1 MPIQTGTDTAKTRRT
16 LAVGGSQVD
25 YYSIAAATE
34 AGLGDFSKLPAA
46 LKVVLE
52 NMLRFEDGGHT
63 VSLDDIKAFA
73 EWATLGGKNPREI
86 AYRPARVLMQDFTGV
101 PAVVDLAAMRDGI
114 KALGGDA
121 QKINPLNPV
130 DLVIDHSVMIDEFGT
145 PRAFQRNVEL
155 EYERNMERYTFLKW
169 GQKAF
174 NNFRVVPPGTGICHQ
189 VNLEYLAQTVW
200 TDTDQSGKTVAYPD
214 TLVGTDSHTTMVN
227 GLAVLGWGVGGIEAE
242 AAMLGQPISMLIPE
256 VVGFKITGA
265 LAEGVTATDLVLKV
279 VQMLRKHGVVGKFV
293 EFYGEG
299 LDNMPLADRATIA
312 NMAPEYG
319 ATCGFF
325 PIDDE
330 TLRYLRQTGRE
341 EDRIAL
347 VEAYAKENGFWRTAD
362 YAPVYSSTLELDQST
377 VVPAISGP
385 KRPQDH
391 VPLTAAA
398 QTFGD
403 YIKGLRPAPAVPV
416 EEKAEMTEE
425 GGSPSPA
432 PADIPGGSHG
442 HLNSAPVEGEDYV
455 LRDGSVVIASITSCT
470 NTSNPYVLMAAG
482 LVARKAR
489 ALGLT
494 RKPWVKT
501 SLAPGS
507 QVVEEYLKA
516 AGLQEDLDA
525 LGFNLV
531 GFGCTTCI
539 GNSGPLQPE
548 ISKAINDN
556 DLVAVSVL
564 SGNRNFEGRI
574 SPDVRANYLAS
585 PPLVVAYALAGD
597 MNIDVTR
604 DPLAHTPDG
613 KPVFLKDIW
622 PTSKEV
628 SDMVD
633 RIVTREMFQAKYADV
648 FKGDERWQG
657 VEITDSETYDWPA
670 SSTYIQNPP
679 YFQGMSQ
686 QPGTI
691 DDVKGARILALLG
704 DMITTD
710 HISPA
715 GSFKPTTP
723 AGQYLTERQVAPR
736 DFNSYGSRRGN
747 HEIMMRGTFA
757 NIRIK
762 NEMLDGVE
770 GGYSK
775 DAQGNQAPIYDA
787 AMSYAEEGTPL
798 VVIGGIEYGA
808 GSSRDWAAKG
818 TNLLGV
824 KAVIAESFERIHRS
838 NLVGMGVIPFEFT
851 DGQNRKSLNLT
862 GDETISIDGLS
873 GEFKPL
879 SLVPCTITYVDGTV
893 KEIQLKAR
901 VDTEVEIDYLKNG
914 GVLHYVLRNLA
925 AA

>member
-1 MPIQTGTDTAKTRRT
+1 MTVTVGHDSTKTRKT
-16 LAVGGSQVD
+16 LTAGGQTVA
-25 YYSIAAATE
+25 YYSIPAAEA
-34 AGLGDFSKLPAA
+34 AGLGAFARLPAA

-52 NMLRFEDGGHT
+52 NMLRFEDGKT
-63 VSLDDIKAFA
+63 VTVDDIRAFA
-73 EWATLGGKNPREI
+73 EWGANGGRNPREI

-114 KALGGDA
+114 LGLGGDA
-121 QKINPLNPV
+121 QQINPLNPV

-145 PRAFQRNVEL
+145 PRAFQMNVDR

-200 TDTDQSGKTVAYPD
+200 TDTDQQGQLVAYPD

-242 AAMLGQPISMLIPE
+242 AAMLGQPVSMLIPE
-256 VVGFKITGA
+256 VVGFKLTGTMR
-265 LAEGVTATDLVLKV
+265 EGTTATDLVLKV
-279 VQMLRKHGVVGKFV
+279 VQMLRKKGVVNKFV

-299 LDNMPLADRATIA
+299 LDRLPLADRATIA

-325 PIDDE
+325 PIDGE
-330 TLRYLRQTGRE
+330 TLRYLRQTGR
-341 EDRIAL
+341 DDGRVAL
-347 VEAYAKENGFWRTAD
+347 VEAYARANGMWRDAGYDPIYTD
-362 YAPVYSSTLELDQST
+362 TLHLDMGEI
-377 VVPAISGP
+377 VPAISGP
-385 KRPQDH
+385 KRPQDFL
-391 VPLTAAA
+391 PLTDAKASFA
-398 QTFGD
+398 REMEASF
-403 YIKGLRPAPAVPV
+403 KRPMGVEVPV
-416 EEKAEMTEE
+416 KGE
-425 GGSPSPA
+425 GFTMSSGK
-432 PADIPGGSHG
+432 
-442 HLNSAPVEGEDYV
+442 
-455 LRDGSVVIASITSCT
+455 VVIASITSCT
-470 NTSNPYVLMAAG
+470 NTSNPYVMIGAG

-507 QVVEEYLKA
+507 QVVSEYLNA

-525 LGFNLV
+525 VGFNLV
-531 GFGCTTCI
+531 GYGCTTCI

-548 ISKAINDN
+548 ISAAIAEGDM
-556 DLVAVSVL
+556 VAAAVL
-564 SGNRNFEGRI
+564 SCNRNFEGRI

-597 MNIDVTR
+597 MNIDLTTE
-604 DPLAHTPDG
+604 PLGIGSNG

-622 PTSKEV
+622 PTNQEIAELV
-628 SDMVD
+628 E
-633 RIVTREMFQAKYADV
+633 RTVTREAFLKKYADV
-648 FKGDERWQG
+648 FKGDEKWQA
-657 VEITDSETYDWPA
+657 VETTDRETYDWPA

-679 YFQGMSQ
+679 YFRGMSRD
-686 QPGTI
+686 PGVI
-691 DDVKGARILALLG
+691 RNIEGARILALLG

-715 GSFKPTTP
+715 GSFKDKTP
-723 AGQYLTERQVAPR
+723 AGRYLTDRQVPVR
-736 DFNSYGSRRGN
+736 EFNSYGARRGN
-747 HEIMMRGTFA
+747 HEVMMRGTFA
-757 NIRIK
+757 NIRIR

-770 GGYSK
+770 GGYTLGPDGQQTSIF
-775 DAQGNQAPIYDA
+775 DASMAWQAA
-787 AMSYAEEGTPL
+787 GVPL
-798 VVIGGIEYGA
+798 VIFGGIEYGA

-818 TNLLGV
+818 TALLGV

-851 DGQNRKSLNLT
+851 GGDTRKTLGLT
-862 GDETISIDGLS
+862 GSETVSIHGLE
-873 GEFKPL
+873 GDMKPL
-879 SLVPCTITYVDGTV
+879 SLVPCTITSADGTQRT
-893 KEIQLKAR
+893 IHLKCR
-901 VDTEVEIDYLKNG
+901 IDTEIEIEYVEHG
-914 GVLHYVLRNLA
+914 GVLHYVLRDLA
-925 AA
+925 KAS

>member
-1 MPIQTGTDTAKTRRT
+1 MPIVTGTDTAKTRRT
-16 LAVGGSQVD
+16 LKAGGQEIA
-25 YYSIAAATE
+25 YYSIPAATE
-34 AGLGDFSKLPAA
+34 AGLGDFSKLPAS

-52 NMLRFEDGGHT
+52 NMLRFEDDGKT
-63 VSLDDIKAFA
+63 VSVDDIKAFA
-73 EWATLGGKNPREI
+73 EWAEKGGKNPREI

-114 KALGGDA
+114 VALGGDA

-145 PRAFQRNVEL
+145 PRAFQFNVER

-200 TDTDQSGKTVAYPD
+200 TDKDQTGTEVAYPD

-256 VVGFKITGA
+256 VVGFKVSGA
-265 LAEGVTATDLVLKV
+265 LKEGVTATDLVLKV
-279 VQMLRKHGVVGKFV
+279 VAMLREHGVVSKFV
-293 EFYGEG
+293 EFYGDG

-330 TLRYLRQTGRE
+330 TLRYLEQTGRDK
-341 EDRIAL
+341 DRIAL
-347 VEAYAKENGFWRTAD
+347 VKD
-362 YAPVYSSTLELDQST
+362 YAQANGMWRDKGYDPVYTSTLELDLGD

-391 VPLTAAA
+391 TPLDQSAKA
-398 QTFGD
+398 FYD
-403 YIKGLRPAPAVPV
+403 LIKGQRFP
-416 EEKAEMTEE
+416 EESAKQEKDWNAE
-425 GGSPSPA
+425 GGAREPGYV
-432 PADIPGGSHG
+432 PGGCHDGFSEG
-442 HLNSAPVEGEDYV
+442 AVEGEDYT
-455 LRDGSVVIASITSCT
+455 LHDGSIVIASITSCT

-489 ALGLT
+489 ALGLN

-507 QVVEEYLKA
+507 QVVSEYLEA
-516 AGLQEDLDA
+516 AGLQDDLDA

-531 GFGCTTCI
+531 GYGCTTCI
-539 GNSGPLQPE
+539 GNSGPLEPA
-548 ISKAINDN
+548 ISKSINDN

-585 PPLVVAYALAGD
+585 PPLVVAYAIAGD
-597 MNIDVTR
+597 MNIDLTR
-604 DPLAHTPDG
+604 DPLGQDKDG
-613 KPVFLKDIW
+613 NDVYLKDVW
-622 PTSKEV
+622 PSSKEV
-628 SDMVD
+628 ADLVNSV
-633 RIVTREMFQAKYADV
+633 VTREMFIEKYADV
-648 FKGDERWQG
+648 FKGDERWQA
-657 VEITDSETYDWPA
+657 VEVTDSETYDWPSA
-670 SSTYIQNPP
+670 STYIQNPP
-679 YFQGMSQ
+679 YFQGMSKK
-686 QPGTI
+686 PGEI
-691 DDVKGARILALLG
+691 GDVKGARVLALLG

-715 GSFKPTTP
+715 GSFKDSTP
-723 AGQYLTERQVAPR
+723 AGQYLTERQVSPR
-736 DFNSYGSRRGN
+736 EFNSYGSRRGN
-747 HEIMMRGTFA
+747 HEVMMRGTFA

-770 GGYSK
+770 GGYTK
-775 DAQGNQAPIYDA
+775 GPDGEQAAIYDA
-787 AMSYAEEGTPL
+787 AMAYEDQGTPL
-798 VVIGGIEYGA
+798 VVIGGKEYGA

-838 NLVGMGVIPFEFT
+838 NLIGMGVIPFEFT
-851 DGQNRKSLNLT
+851 DGDSRASLNLT
-862 GDETISIDGLS
+862 GDEQFTIEGL
-873 GEFKPL
+873 GDVKPL
-879 SLVPCTITYVDGTV
+879 QVVEAQVKYADGTE
-893 KEIQLKAR
+893 KTIKLKAR
-901 VDTEVEIDYLKNG
+901 IDTEVEIDYLKNG

>member
-1 MPIQTGTDTAKTRRT
+1 MPITTGKDSAGTRRT
-16 LAVGGSQVD
+16 LTVGSASVA
-25 YYSIAAATE
+25 YYSIPAAEA
-34 AGLGDFSKLPAA
+34 AGLGSFANLPAS

-52 NMLRFEDGGHT
+52 NLLRFEDGGFT
-63 VSLDDIKAFA
+63 VSVDDIKAFS
-73 EWATLGGKNPREI
+73 EWGANGGKSTREI

-121 QKINPLNPV
+121 TKINPLVPC

-145 PRAFQRNVEL
+145 PRAFQLNVDR
-155 EYERNMERYTFLKW
+155 EYERNMERYQFLKW
-169 GQKAF
+169 GQGAF

-189 VNLEYLAQTVW
+189 VNLEYLSQTVW
-200 TDTDQSGKTVAYPD
+200 TDTDQNGETVAYPD

-256 VVGFKITGA
+256 VVGFRVTGA
-265 LAEGVTATDLVLKV
+265 LREGVTATDLVLKV

-325 PIDDE
+325 PIDNE
-330 TLRYLRQTGRE
+330 TLRYLRQTGRD
-341 EDRIAL
+341 EDRLAL
-347 VEAYAKENGFWRTAD
+347 VEAYAKENGFWRHSD
-362 YAPVYSSTLELDQST
+362 YAPVYTSTLHLDLGD

-391 VPLTAAA
+391 VALTDASRV
-398 QTFGD
+398 FGE
-403 YIKGLRPAPAVPV
+403 YIHGLRPALEVTAKQKTVLV
-416 EEKAEMTEE
+416 SE
-425 GGSPSPA
+425 GGNPPA
-432 PADIPGGSHG
+432 NQGPVHHDFIK
-442 HLNSAPVEGEDYV
+442 SAPVEGEDYH
-455 LRDGSVVIASITSCT
+455 LHDGSVVIASITSCT
-470 NTSNPYVLMAAG
+470 NTSNPYVLIAAG

-507 QVVEEYLKA
+507 QVVSEYLNA
-516 AGLQEDLDA
+516 ANLQDDLDA

-531 GFGCTTCI
+531 GYGCTTCI

-548 ISKAINDN
+548 ISKSINDN

-585 PPLVVAYALAGD
+585 PPLVVAYAIAGD
-597 MNIDVTR
+597 MNIDVAK
-604 DPLAHTPDG
+604 DPLAYTADG
-613 KPVFLKDIW
+613 KPVYLKDIW
-622 PTSKEV
+622 PTTKEIA
-628 SDMVD
+628 DMVESV
-633 RIVTREMFQAKYADV
+633 VTREMFISKYADV
-648 FKGDERWQG
+648 FKGDEKWQA
-657 VEITDSETYDWPA
+657 VQTPDSETYDWPA

-679 YFQGMSQ
+679 YFRNMS
-686 QPGTI
+686 PEAGTI
-691 DDVKGARILALLG
+691 SNIHNARVLAVLG

-715 GSFKPTTP
+715 GSFKATTP
-723 AGQYLTERQVAPR
+723 AGKYLTERQVAVK

-747 HEIMMRGTFA
+747 HEVMMRGTFA

-770 GGYSK
+770 GGYTKGPDGQQTS
-775 DAQGNQAPIYDA
+775 IYDA
-787 AMSYAEEGTPL
+787 SMAYQEAGVPL
-798 VVIGGIEYGA
+798 VIFGGIEYGA

-838 NLVGMGVIPFEFT
+838 NLVGMGVVPFEFT
-851 DGQNRKSLNLT
+851 NGDTRKSLGLT
-862 GDETISIDGLS
+862 GDEVVTIEGLE
-873 GEFKPL
+873 GKIVPL
-879 SLVPCTITYVDGTV
+879 SLVPCTITYADGTV
-893 KEIQLKAR
+893 KTIQLKSR
-901 VDTEVEIDYLKNG
+901 IDTEVEIVYLENG

-925 AA
+925 KA